1 MRSSALLQNVLGC
14 LRLQKDIC
22 IRYILLL
29 LLRHLMNSF
38 QMGFNMRNI
47 STKERVRVQNNQKI
61 KDFVFQTKTSM
72 YMVDYWTGVRYVLN
86 FEATKTVST
95 QQTIRVHVSQK
106 SKTCRTHVQQFFIW
120 TFADNDLSV
129 RRTKFW
135 LQGSSCFKLRRSSMA
150 FIQGNLNFYLS
161 MLQLSPPPL
170 LPHLKLPGSDRI
182 FVLGSY
188 MICLIVAS
196 SSYTFFFVY
205 YCSACASHGLEQIR
219 LSWA

>member
-106 SKTCRTHVQQFFIW
+106 SKTCRTHVQQFFIEHLPTT
-120 TFADNDLSV
+120 TFQCEERNFGYKVLLVSNSDAAAWHS
-129 RRTKFW
+129 
-135 LQGSSCFKLRRSSMA
+135 FKATLI
-150 FIQGNLNFYLS
+150 FICQCCS
-161 MLQLSPPPL
+161 WAPPL
-170 LPHLKLPGSDRI
+170 SCHIWSCQGPTE
-182 FVLGSY
+182 FSY
-188 MICLIVAS
+188 SGRTWYAL
-196 SSYTFFFVY
+196 
-205 YCSACASHGLEQIR
+205 
-219 LSWA
+219 

>member
-1 MRSSALLQNVLGC
+1 MFYILKQQTSCLNFAKKNCFQSM
-14 LRLQKDIC
+14 LRLMTKQ
-22 IRYILLL
+22 
-29 LLRHLMNSF
+29 
-38 QMGFNMRNI
+38 
-47 STKERVRVQNNQKI
+47 TKETINRV
-61 KDFVFQTKTSM
+61 
-72 YMVDYWTGVRYVLN
+72 Y
-86 FEATKTVST
+86 
-95 QQTIRVHVSQK
+95 VSQK
-106 SKTCRTHVQQFFIW
+106 NKTCRTTFNNFHW

-129 RRTKFW
+129 QRTKFW
-135 LQGSSCFKLRRSSMA
+135 LQGSSCFKLRRSMA